1 MQRVRT
7 TVAWGAIVLAWI
19 GAVTIGMRVLLA
31 YEYTPGP
38 AATAP
43 EAWPQSARVP
53 APRLRPALVLLMHPQ
68 CSCSRATVGELA
80 RLMAHVHGRVD
91 AYVLMLDPFGGRNDT
106 WAQSDLWTAASAIPG
121 VRVMLDRDGADARRF
136 GASTSGQALL
146 YDVAGRL
153 RFNGGITDAR
163 GHEGDNAGRASL
175 ESIVLDGNAATGRT
189 SVFGC
194 GLFAS

>member
-1 MQRVRT
+1 MKPVPS
-7 TVAWGAIVLAWI
+7 TVGWGAVALAWI
-19 GAVTIGMRVLLA
+19 VAVTLGMRVLLA
-31 YEYTPGP
+31 YEYTAG
-38 AATAP
+38 AAAAAP
-43 EAWPQSARVP
+43 NAWPQSTHVP
-53 APRLRPALVLLMHPQ
+53 APRQRPALVLLMHPQ
-68 CSCSRATVGELA
+68 CSCSRATLSELA

-91 AYVLMLDPFGGRNDT
+91 AYVLMLDPFSGRNDE
-106 WAQSDLWTAASAIPG
+106 WAQSHLWTTAAAIPG
-121 VRVMLDRDGADARRF
+121 VRVMLDHDGADARRF

-146 YDVAGRL
+146 YDISGRL

-175 ESIVLDGNAATGRT
+175 ESLLLHGTAATGHT